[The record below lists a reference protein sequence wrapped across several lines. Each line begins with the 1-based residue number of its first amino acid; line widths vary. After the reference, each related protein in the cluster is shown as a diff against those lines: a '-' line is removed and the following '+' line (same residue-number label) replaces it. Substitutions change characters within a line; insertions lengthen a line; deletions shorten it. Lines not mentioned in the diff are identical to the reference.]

1 MGWLGRLGSRSKG
14 GGGCDFDSL
23 SSAAMAER
31 VRGIMSGDVIPG
43 IDQKRPLNEQLEAL
57 YLSVR
62 ASLENRERDQ
72 DWVAA
77 VLALGDAWTAIGCD
91 EEAVQAF
98 CLASEA
104 LGDSLEGARTHLCRA
119 LVLARLGR
127 FEEAVEASDRARS
140 LAEDRDALLQA
151 RCDLARGGAFLEMHA
166 LKDAISACIAARE
179 IFAGSDMPLEAARCD
194 MFQGIALARLGY
206 PVKAIAVFE
215 TTSRSFRRHG
225 EHVDAAVCLLNR
237 GAALGNL
244 TRRNQDE
251 ALAYVKARA
260 RLVNERRGDISLT
273 VVWAMGS
280 FVQAKDIFAGYDRQD
295 HLKSCEHLFSTGL
308 RTLMFYRPGVRSSER
323 YAVSF
328 ADHYHE
334 QYHKF
339 LEAGDEPMVACDHAA
354 GLADTFSAVRS

>member
-23 SSAAMAER
+23 SSAAVAER
-31 VRGIMSGDVIPG
+31 VLGIMAGDSIPG
-43 IDQKRPLNEQLEAL
+43 IDQKRPLNEQLETL

-72 DWVAA
+72 DWVTA

-98 CLASEA
+98 CLAAGA
-104 LGDSLEGARTHLCRA
+104 LGDSLEGARTHLSRA

-127 FEEAVEASDRARS
+127 FEEALGASDLARAI
-140 LAEDRDALLQA
+140 AGDRDALLTA

-179 IFAGSDMPLEAARCD
+179 VFASNDMLLDAARCD
-194 MFQGIALARLGY
+194 MLQGIALARLGY
-206 PVKAIAVFE
+206 PIKAIAVFE

-244 TRRNQDE
+244 TRRNHE
-251 ALAYVKARA
+251 EVLAYVKARA
-260 RLVNERRGDISLT
+260 RQVNERRSDISLT
-273 VVWAMGS
+273 LVWAMGS

-295 HLKSCEHLFSTGL
+295 HLTSCEHLFSTGL

-323 YAVSF
+323 YGASF
-328 ADHYHE
+328 VDHYHE

-354 GLADTFSAVRS
+354 GLADTFGTVHS